1 MNASEKQLADFLAF
15 KHKHYPVIHLLLR
28 PQGDNTII
36 EKQAVNLCE
45 VEIYG
50 NTYRFGGISEK
61 VYDNMVKKYD
71 YREKL
76 NLAD

>member
-45 VEIYG
+45 VEIYCK
-50 NTYRFGGISEK
+50 TYRFGGFSGK
-61 VYDNMVKKYD
+61 GYDNMVKKYD